1 MGTFLSIVEQLLSTM
16 IGTSLN
22 VILFP
27 IANLLYI
34 ICYELYRVLAP
45 MLYGLAQLITGD
57 FMQALYQEAIG
68 VKQGVINRALKNMLS
83 FIDDIQNIFIVY
95 SVCFIIITFLIGLMK
110 KTVRASL
117 SVETFFK
124 SLIMMSVCVALSFG
138 SGTIV
143 STLVDISGD
152 ISVVVYNAIGAG
164 TKDVAEQLTNSLL
177 TVNIMK
183 DGNVRDFLEL
193 RDEMLITFDDSEEI
207 EAGESSNAEKIVDN
221 LFKTTDEALTGEN
234 MQLIETNTRV
244 VISIIGGILF
254 LMMPAII
261 STLINIYC
269 LSFFIT
275 RIIELVVYSAF
286 LPIAISDIY
295 MNGLLGS
302 HGAGYIKKIFTY
314 AMQGVVLYAMLILS
328 QKLIGAAGVHL
339 LQGYSGTISN
349 ITDALSFMFGGL
361 GRTILFFI
369 VTIAIQVTMFS
380 LAKKSQDISADI
392 VE

>member
-1 MGTFLSIVEQLLSTM
+1 MGTFLSIVEQLLSM
-16 IGTSLN
+16 IVGTSLN

-34 ICYELYRVLAP
+34 ICYDFYRAFAP

-68 VKQGVINRALKNMLS
+68 VKQGVINRALKNMLF

-110 KTVRASL
+110 KTARVSL

-124 SLIMMSVCVALSFG
+124 SLIMMSVCMALSFG
-138 SGTIV
+138 GGTIV
-143 STLVDISGD
+143 SALVDISGD
-152 ISVVVYNAIGAG
+152 ISVVVYNAIGTG

-177 TVNIMK
+177 TVDIMK
-183 DGNVRDFLEL
+183 NGGVRDFFEL
-193 RDEMLITFDDSEEI
+193 RDEMLITFDGNEGTA
-207 EAGESSNAEKIVDN
+207 AGESSNTGKIVDN
-221 LFKTTDEALTGEN
+221 LFKTTDEALTGED
-234 MQLIETNTRV
+234 MQLIEANIRV
-244 VISIIGGILF
+244 VISIIGGVLF
-254 LMMPAII
+254 LIMPAII

-275 RIIELVVYSAF
+275 RIIGLVVYSAF

-302 HGAGYIKKIFTY
+302 HGAEYIKKIFTY
-314 AMQGVVLYAMLILS
+314 AIQGVVLYAMLILS
-328 QKLIGAAGVHL
+328 QKLIGTAGVYL

-349 ITDALSFMFGGL
+349 ITDTLSFMFSGL

-369 VTIAIQVTMFS
+369 ITMAIQITMFS
-380 LAKKSQDISADI
+380 LAKKSQDISVDI
-392 VE
+392 VG